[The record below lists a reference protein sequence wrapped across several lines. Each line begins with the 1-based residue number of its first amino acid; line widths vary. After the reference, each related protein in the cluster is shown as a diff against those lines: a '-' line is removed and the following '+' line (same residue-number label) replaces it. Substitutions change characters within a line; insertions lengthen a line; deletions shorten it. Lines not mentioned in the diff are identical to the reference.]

1 MIPKT
6 TVLKTNWNYVADRLS
21 SNLLFANV
29 RCVLIAHYL
38 DLKTKHT
45 HTNTGRHRLTYTP
58 LYTFITHYC
67 NSFFNVA
74 LGY

>member
-45 HTNTGRHRLTYTP
+45 QADRLTYTP